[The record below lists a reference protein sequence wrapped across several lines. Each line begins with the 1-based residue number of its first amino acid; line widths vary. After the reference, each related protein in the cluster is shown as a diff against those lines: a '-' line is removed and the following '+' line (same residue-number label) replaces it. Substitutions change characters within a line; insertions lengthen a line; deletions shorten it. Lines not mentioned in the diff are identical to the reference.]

1 VTIKN
6 YDPDPDSKA
15 RFVAKTSD
23 GGRSWSEIPLV
34 VDQAVREF
42 GIAFLDERVGW
53 VGAMP
58 SGFETRDGGATWQPV
73 NFGNAVNKI
82 RIVREKERAT
92 LFALG
97 VELWK
102 LDLDLRPP
110 VADGPRGG

>member
-1 VTIKN
+1 
-6 YDPDPDSKA
+6 
-15 RFVAKTSD
+15 
-23 GGRSWSEIPLV
+23 
-34 VDQAVREF
+34 VREF

-58 SGFETRDGGATWQPV
+58 RGFETRDGGATWQPS

-92 LFALG
+92 VFALG

-102 LDLDLRPP
+102 LDLDVRPP
-110 VADGPRGG
+110 VANGPRGG